1 VAEET
6 LTIRDNR
13 SGDEVEIPIT
23 DGTIHATDLRRLGLM
38 SYDPAFLNTASTR
51 SGITYIDG
59 DAGILRYRGYPI
71 EQLAEH
77 ASFLETA
84 WLLFEGELPT
94 RDQLEAWEE
103 EVRVHTYV
111 HTNVTQFLDGFRHDA
126 HPMGMLLGA
135 VAALSTFYPDA
146 KEIGDAESRRLQR
159 LRLIAKFPTIAAWV
173 FRHSRGLPYVF
184 PRNDLDYIG
193 NFVNMTFEIGV

>member
-1 VAEET
+1 MAEET

-13 SGDEVEIPIT
+13 NGTEVEIPIE
-23 DGTIHATDLRRLGLM
+23 DGTIRATDLGRLGLM

-71 EQLAEH
+71 EQLAEQ

-94 RDQLEAWEE
+94 RDEL
-103 EVRVHTYV
+103 
-111 HTNVTQFLDGFRHDA
+111 
-126 HPMGMLLGA
+126 
-135 VAALSTFYPDA
+135 
-146 KEIGDAESRRLQR
+146 
-159 LRLIAKFPTIAAWV
+159 AAWV
-173 FRHSRGLPYVF
+173 A
-184 PRNDLDYIG
+184 
-193 NFVNMTFEIGV
+193 